1 MFQTEDD
8 ESTTD
13 DLVFFVKK
21 FDSWGAW
28 IQRNTKM
35 KNELKVFEKLCL
47 KKSIQINLVRL
58 IQI

>member
-13 DLVFFVKK
+13 LVFKK